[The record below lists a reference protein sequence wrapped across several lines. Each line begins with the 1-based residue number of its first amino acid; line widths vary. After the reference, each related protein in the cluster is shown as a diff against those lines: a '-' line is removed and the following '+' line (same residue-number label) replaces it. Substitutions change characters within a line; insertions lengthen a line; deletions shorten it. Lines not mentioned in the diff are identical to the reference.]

1 MGSSSSGIS
10 SSMSRPWGTPPTPGL
25 SVLGG
30 ATAPPPAGAVGGGVV
45 RAGGGARPRQVQR

>member
-30 ATAPPPAGAVGGGVV
+30 ATAPPPPPPC
-45 RAGGGARPRQVQR
+45 R